1 MAKSPQG
8 SGTIRQR
15 KDGRWEARVTIGHD
29 PATGRQVQKSIYGK
43 TQTEVSKK
51 LRQLCKEVDD
61 GIYKEPVKYTVK
73 DWAEI
78 WLKDYSTNLKPL
90 TVKQYTS
97 YIKNHIIAKMGA
109 VKLIRLDA
117 PIIQR
122 FYNQLVEDGLT
133 PKTVKNIHGIL
144 HLMLETAVEVG
155 YIKTNPSSVCK
166 LPKIEKK
173 QIKPLENEDLINFL
187 NAIQGDRYETLF
199 LVDLFTGLRQSE
211 LLGLT
216 WDCIDFDRGTM
227 YVYRQLQKNNGTY
240 YFASLKNGKSRT
252 ISLAPSIT
260 KALKTQKSWQA
271 ECRLKSYDMWKNDDD
286 FVFTDELGKHLTQS
300 NTYKRFKH
308 IVESI
313 GVSSAR
319 FHDLRHTYAVAAL
332 QSGDDIKTVQETLGH
347 HTAAFTLDVYGHV
360 TEQMRKESAARMENF
375 IKSVKPV

>member
-1 MAKSPQG
+1 MARNPQG
-8 SGTIRQR
+8 NGTIRQR
-15 KDGRWEARVTIGHD
+15 KDGRWEARITLGHD
-29 PATGRQVQKSIYGK
+29 PATGKQVQKSIYGK

-61 GIYKEPVKYTVK
+61 GIYKEPIKYTVK

-90 TVKQYTS
+90 TVKQYAS
-97 YIKNHIIAKMGA
+97 YINNHIIAKIGA
-109 VKLIRLDA
+109 VKLVRLDA

-122 FYNQLVEDGLT
+122 FYNQLVTDGLT

-144 HLMLETAVEVG
+144 HLMLETAAEVG

-187 NAIQGDRYETLF
+187 NAIHGDRYETLF

-216 WDCIDFDRGTM
+216 WDCIDFEKGTM

-252 ISLAPSIT
+252 IALAPSIL
-260 KALKTQKSWQA
+260 KALKEQKAWQA
-271 ECRLKSYDMWKNDDD
+271 ECKLKSYDMWENKDDLI
-286 FVFTDELGKHLTQS
+286 FTNELGGHLTHS
-300 NTYKRFKH
+300 NTYKHFKR
-308 IVESI
+308 IVEQI
-313 GVSSAR
+313 GVSTAR

-375 IKSVKPV
+375 IKSVKPI

>member
-1 MAKSPQG
+1 MARNPQG

-15 KDGRWEARVTIGHD
+15 KDGRWEARITLGHD

-90 TVKQYTS
+90 TVKQYAS
-97 YIKNHIIAKMGA
+97 YINNHIIAQIGA
-109 VKLIRLDA
+109 VKLVRLDA

-122 FYNQLVEDGLT
+122 FYNQLVADGLT

-144 HLMLETAVEVG
+144 HLMLETAAEVG

-216 WDCIDFDRGTM
+216 WDCIDFDKGTM

-252 ISLAPSIT
+252 IALAPSIM
-260 KALKTQKSWQA
+260 KALKAQKAWQA
-271 ECRLKSYDMWKNDDD
+271 ECRLKSYDMWSNDDNLI
-286 FVFTDELGKHLTQS
+286 FTDELGKHLTHS
-300 NTYKRFKH
+300 NVYKHFKK
-308 IVESI
+308 IVEQI
-313 GVSSAR
+313 GVSTAR

-375 IKSVKPV
+375 IKSVKPI